1 VVNTIEI
8 VRGDTW
14 NPDPLPH
21 ALDPDGDDYDFTGAT
36 VWMTFKVE
44 TDDADSD
51 DNAVVKLFWIDG
63 GDSDGITI
71 SDPTSGVFEPTMT
84 SEQTSSFRISQTY
97 VYDVQVMNAVGDIET
112 PDQGKLLVKRDV
124 TRRITTP

>member
-1 VVNTIEI
+1 MVNVIEV

-36 VWMTFKVE
+36 VWMTVKAE
-44 TDDADSD
+44 NDSADNDDA
-51 DNAVVKLFWIDG
+51 ALVQLFWIDG

-71 SDPTSGVFEPTMT
+71 SAPTSGIFAPTMT
-84 SEQTSSFRISQTY
+84 SEQTSALRLGVTY
-97 VYDVQVMNAVGDIET
+97 VYDVQVKNAVGDIET
-112 PDQGKLLVKRDV
+112 PDQGKLMVKRDV
-124 TRRITTP
+124 TRRVTTP